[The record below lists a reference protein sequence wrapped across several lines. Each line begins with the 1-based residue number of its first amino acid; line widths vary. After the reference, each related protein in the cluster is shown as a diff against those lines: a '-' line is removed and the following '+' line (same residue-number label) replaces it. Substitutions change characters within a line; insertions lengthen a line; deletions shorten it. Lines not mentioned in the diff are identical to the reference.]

1 MNKKIFTLFLCVFMM
16 LPISGY
22 SERKPIIATENTTT
36 PYQAEQF
43 LKDRNAT
50 KEMIN
55 CIDYVYDYCDKVGI
69 DATLIIA
76 QSSIE
81 TGYGKSHLCRSYNNV
96 GGMKASRG
104 GWMKFKSLKAGY
116 KAMIDKIA
124 VMAGVKKSSV
134 YYYNSCYYI
143 EDLGNIY
150 WVENGCDYGYY
161 NLLCKQM
168 NTIKL
173 YKKANNEKTNKPKK
187 PIKKETTKKKEES
200 KKVTIEAPPKKQ
212 SAKDYLMSFTKGKK
226 KSGMEIIYGA
236 LKKE

>member
-1 MNKKIFTLFLCVFMM
+1 MKKKKRVFALFLCVTML

-22 SERKPIIATENTTT
+22 SERKPVIATENTTT

-50 KEMIN
+50 QEMID
-55 CIDYVYDYCDKVGI
+55 CIDFVYDYCEKVGI

-81 TGYGKSHLCRSYNNV
+81 TGYGKSRLCRKYNNV

-104 GWMKFKSLKAGY
+104 GWMKFNSLKDGY
-116 KAMIDKIA
+116 RAMINKIA
-124 VMAGVKKSSV
+124 VMAGVRKSSA
-134 YYYNSCYYI
+134 YYFNSCYYI

-150 WVENGCDYGYY
+150 WCENGCDYGYY

-168 NTIKL
+168 NTIKS
-173 YKKANNEKTNKPKK
+173 YKKYHNKKVNKLKKQSSNKEKSSKKITIK
-187 PIKKETTKKKEES
+187 PIK
-200 KKVTIEAPPKKQ
+200 KKQ

-226 KSGMEIIYGA
+226 KNGMELIYNA
-236 LKKE
+236 IKK

>member
-1 MNKKIFTLFLCVFMM
+1 MKKKKRIFTLFLCVAML

-22 SERKPIIATENTTT
+22 SERKPVIATENTTT

-50 KEMIN
+50 QEMIN
-55 CIDYVYDYCDKVGI
+55 CVDFVYDYCEKVGI

-81 TGYGKSHLCRSYNNV
+81 TGYGKSRLCRKYNNV

-104 GWMKFKSLKAGY
+104 GWMKFNSLKDGY
-116 KAMIDKIA
+116 RAMINKIA
-124 VMAGVKKSSV
+124 VMAGVRKSSA
-134 YYYNSCYYI
+134 YYFNSCYYI

-161 NLLCKQM
+161 NMLVGQM
-168 NTIKL
+168 NRIKS
-173 YKKANNEKTNKPKK
+173 YRRYVKKKVNKPKK
-187 PIKKETTKKKEES
+187 QTITNKKTRKNKIIIK
-200 KKVTIEAPPKKQ
+200 APPKKQ

-226 KSGMEIIYGA
+226 KSGMELIYGA
-236 LKKE
+236 IKK

>member
-1 MNKKIFTLFLCVFMM
+1 MKKKKRVFALFLCVTML

-22 SERKPIIATENTTT
+22 SERKPVIATENTTT

-50 KEMIN
+50 QEMID
-55 CIDYVYDYCDKVGI
+55 CIDFVYDYCEKVGI

-81 TGYGKSHLCRSYNNV
+81 TGYGKSRLCRKYNNV

-104 GWMKFKSLKAGY
+104 GWMKFNSLKDGY
-116 KAMIDKIA
+116 RAMINKIA
-124 VMAGVKKSSV
+124 VMAGVRKSSA
-134 YYYNSCYYI
+134 YYFNSCYYI

-168 NTIKL
+168 NTIKS
-173 YKKANNEKTNKPKK
+173 YKKYHSKKVNKPKK
-187 PIKKETTKKKEES
+187 QSLNKKKPS
-200 KKVTIEAPPKKQ
+200 KKVTIKPIKKKQ

-226 KSGMEIIYGA
+226 KNGMELIYSA
-236 LKKE
+236 IKK

>member
-1 MNKKIFTLFLCVFMM
+1 MKKKKRVFALFLCVAML

-22 SERKPIIATENTTT
+22 SERKPVIATENTTT

-50 KEMIN
+50 QEMID
-55 CIDYVYDYCDKVGI
+55 CIDFVYDYCEKVGI

-81 TGYGKSHLCRSYNNV
+81 TGYGKSRLCRKYNNV

-104 GWMKFKSLKAGY
+104 GWMKFNSLKDGY
-116 KAMIDKIA
+116 RAMINKIA
-124 VMAGVKKSSV
+124 VMAGVRKSSA
-134 YYYNSCYYI
+134 YYFNSCYYI

-161 NLLCKQM
+161 NMLVGQM
-168 NTIKL
+168 NRIKS
-173 YKKANNEKTNKPKK
+173 YRRYVKKKVNKPKK
-187 PIKKETTKKKEES
+187 QTITNKKTRKNKIIIK
-200 KKVTIEAPPKKQ
+200 APPKKQ
-212 SAKDYLMSFTKGKK
+212 NAKDYLMSFTKGKK
-226 KSGMEIIYGA
+226 KNGMELIYGA
-236 LKKE
+236 IKK

>member
-1 MNKKIFTLFLCVFMM
+1 MKKKKIFALFLCVAM
-16 LPISGY
+16 LLPVSGY
-22 SERKPIIATENTTT
+22 SDRKPVIATESTTT

-50 KEMIN
+50 QEMID
-55 CIDYVYDYCDKVGI
+55 CVDFVYDYCEKVGI

-81 TGYGKSHLCRSYNNV
+81 TGYGKSHLCRKYNNV

-104 GWMKFKSLKAGY
+104 GWMKFDSLKDGY
-116 KAMIDKIA
+116 RAMINKIA
-124 VMAGVKKSSV
+124 VMAGVRKSSA
-134 YYYNSCYYI
+134 YYFNSCYYI

-150 WVENGCDYGYY
+150 WCENSVDYGYY

-168 NTIKL
+168 NAIKS
-173 YKKANNEKTNKPKK
+173 YKKYHNKKVNKPKK
-187 PIKKETTKKKEES
+187 QSSNKEKSS
-200 KKVTIEAPPKKQ
+200 KKITIRHIKNKQ

-226 KSGMEIIYGA
+226 KSGMELIYGA
-236 LKKE
+236 IKK

>member
-1 MNKKIFTLFLCVFMM
+1 MKKKKRVFALFLCVTML

-22 SERKPIIATENTTT
+22 SERKPVIATENTTT

-50 KEMIN
+50 QEMID
-55 CIDYVYDYCDKVGI
+55 CVDFVYDYCEKVGI

-81 TGYGKSHLCRSYNNV
+81 TGYGKSHLCRKYNNV

-104 GWMKFKSLKAGY
+104 GWMKFNSLKDGY
-116 KAMIDKIA
+116 RAMINKIA
-124 VMAGVKKSSV
+124 VMAGVRKSSA
-134 YYYNSCYYI
+134 YYFNSCYYI

-168 NTIKL
+168 NAIKS
-173 YKKANNEKTNKPKK
+173 YKKYHNKKVNKPKK
-187 PIKKETTKKKEES
+187 QSSNKKKPS
-200 KKVTIEAPPKKQ
+200 KKVTIKPIKKKQ

-226 KSGMEIIYGA
+226 KNGMELIYGA
-236 LKKE
+236 IKK

>member
-1 MNKKIFTLFLCVFMM
+1 MKKKKRLFALFLCVAM
-16 LPISGY
+16 LLPVSGY
-22 SERKPIIATENTTT
+22 SERKPVIATENTTT

-50 KEMIN
+50 QEMIN
-55 CIDYVYDYCDKVGI
+55 CVDFVYDYCEKVGI

-81 TGYGKSHLCRSYNNV
+81 TGYGKSRLCRKYNNV

-104 GWMKFKSLKAGY
+104 GWMKFNSLKDGY
-116 KAMIDKIA
+116 RAMINKIA
-124 VMAGVKKSSV
+124 VMAGVRKSSA
-134 YYYNSCYYI
+134 YYFNSCYYI

-161 NLLCKQM
+161 NMLVGQM
-168 NTIKL
+168 NRIKS
-173 YKKANNEKTNKPKK
+173 YRRYVKKKVNKPKK
-187 PIKKETTKKKEES
+187 QTITNKKTRKNKIIIK
-200 KKVTIEAPPKKQ
+200 APPKKQ

-226 KSGMEIIYGA
+226 KSGMELIYGA
-236 LKKE
+236 IKK

>member
-1 MNKKIFTLFLCVFMM
+1 MKKKKRVFALFLCVTML

-22 SERKPIIATENTTT
+22 SERKPVIATENTTT

-50 KEMIN
+50 QEMIN
-55 CIDYVYDYCDKVGI
+55 CVDFVYDYCEKVGI

-81 TGYGKSHLCRSYNNV
+81 TGYGKSRLCRKYNNV

-104 GWMKFKSLKAGY
+104 GWMKFNSLKDGY
-116 KAMIDKIA
+116 RAMINKIA
-124 VMAGVKKSSV
+124 VMAGVRKSSA
-134 YYYNSCYYI
+134 YYFNSCYYI

-168 NTIKL
+168 NTIKS
-173 YKKANNEKTNKPKK
+173 YKKYHSKKVNKPKK
-187 PIKKETTKKKEES
+187 QSLNKKKPS
-200 KKVTIEAPPKKQ
+200 KKVTIKPIKKKQ

-226 KSGMEIIYGA
+226 KNGMELIYSA
-236 LKKE
+236 IKK

>member
-1 MNKKIFTLFLCVFMM
+1 MKKKKRLLALFLCVTML

-22 SERKPIIATENTTT
+22 SDRKPVIATENTTT

-50 KEMIN
+50 QEMID
-55 CIDYVYDYCDKVGI
+55 CIDFVYDYCEKVGI

-81 TGYGKSHLCRSYNNV
+81 TGYGKSRLCRKYNNV

-104 GWMKFKSLKAGY
+104 GWMKFNSLKDGY
-116 KAMIDKIA
+116 RAMINKIA
-124 VMAGVKKSSV
+124 VMAGVRKSSA
-134 YYYNSCYYI
+134 YYFNSCYYI

-161 NLLCKQM
+161 NMLVGQM
-168 NTIKL
+168 NRIKS
-173 YKKANNEKTNKPKK
+173 YRRYVKKKVNKPKK
-187 PIKKETTKKKEES
+187 QTITKKKTR
-200 KKVTIEAPPKKQ
+200 KNKIIIKAPPKKQ

-226 KSGMEIIYGA
+226 KNGMELICGA
-236 LKKE
+236 IKK

>member
-1 MNKKIFTLFLCVFMM
+1 MKKKKRIFALFLCVTML

-22 SERKPIIATENTTT
+22 SERKPVIATENTTT

-50 KEMIN
+50 QEMID
-55 CIDYVYDYCDKVGI
+55 CIDFVYDYCEKVGI

-81 TGYGKSHLCRSYNNV
+81 TGYGKSRLCRKYNNV

-104 GWMKFKSLKAGY
+104 GWMKFNSLKDGY
-116 KAMIDKIA
+116 RAMINKIA
-124 VMAGVKKSSV
+124 VMAGVRKSSA
-134 YYYNSCYYI
+134 YYFNSCYYI

-168 NTIKL
+168 NTIKS
-173 YKKANNEKTNKPKK
+173 YKKYHNKKVNKPKK
-187 PIKKETTKKKEES
+187 QSSNKEKFSKKITIRPIK
-200 KKVTIEAPPKKQ
+200 KKQ

-226 KSGMEIIYGA
+226 KNGMELIYNA
-236 LKKE
+236 IKK

>member
-1 MNKKIFTLFLCVFMM
+1 MKKKRVFTLFLCVAML

-22 SERKPIIATENTTT
+22 SDKKPVIATENTTT

-50 KEMIN
+50 QEMID
-55 CIDYVYDYCDKVGI
+55 CVDFVYDYCEKVGI

-81 TGYGKSHLCRSYNNV
+81 TGYGKSHLCRKYNNV

-104 GWMKFKSLKAGY
+104 GWMKFNSLKDGY
-116 KAMIDKIA
+116 RAMINKIA
-124 VMAGVKKSSV
+124 VMAGVRKSSA
-134 YYYNSCYYI
+134 YYFNSCYYI

-161 NLLCKQM
+161 NMLVGQM
-168 NTIKL
+168 NRIKS
-173 YKKANNEKTNKPKK
+173 YRRYVKKKVNKPKK
-187 PIKKETTKKKEES
+187 QTITNKKTRKNKIIIK
-200 KKVTIEAPPKKQ
+200 APPKKQ

-226 KSGMEIIYGA
+226 KSGMELIYGA
-236 LKKE
+236 IKK

>member
-1 MNKKIFTLFLCVFMM
+1 MKKKKRVFALFLCVTML

-22 SERKPIIATENTTT
+22 SERKPVIATENTTT

-50 KEMIN
+50 QEMIN
-55 CIDYVYDYCDKVGI
+55 CVDFVYDYCEKVGI

-81 TGYGKSHLCRSYNNV
+81 TGYGKSRLCRKYNNV

-104 GWMKFKSLKAGY
+104 GWMKFNSLKDGY
-116 KAMIDKIA
+116 RAMINKIA
-124 VMAGVKKSSV
+124 VMAGVRKSSA
-134 YYYNSCYYI
+134 YYFNSCYYI

-150 WVENGCDYGYY
+150 WCENSVDYGYY
-161 NLLCKQM
+161 SMLCKQM
-168 NTIKL
+168 NMIKS
-173 YKKANNEKTNKPKK
+173 YKKYHNKKVNKPKK
-187 PIKKETTKKKEES
+187 QSLNKKKPS
-200 KKVTIEAPPKKQ
+200 KKVTIKPIKKKQ

-226 KSGMEIIYGA
+226 KNGMELIYGA
-236 LKKE
+236 IKK

>member
-1 MNKKIFTLFLCVFMM
+1 MKKKKRIFTLFLCVAML

-22 SERKPIIATENTTT
+22 SERKPVIATENTTT

-50 KEMIN
+50 QEMIN
-55 CIDYVYDYCDKVGI
+55 CVDFVYDYCEKVGI

-81 TGYGKSHLCRSYNNV
+81 TGYGKSRLCRKYNNV

-104 GWMKFKSLKAGY
+104 GWMKFNSLKDGY
-116 KAMIDKIA
+116 RAMINKIA
-124 VMAGVKKSSV
+124 VMAGVRKSSA
-134 YYYNSCYYI
+134 YYFNSCYYI

-168 NTIKL
+168 NTIKS
-173 YKKANNEKTNKPKK
+173 YKKYHSKKVNKPKK
-187 PIKKETTKKKEES
+187 QSLNKKKPS
-200 KKVTIEAPPKKQ
+200 KKVTIKPIKKKQ

-226 KSGMEIIYGA
+226 KNGMELIYSA
-236 LKKE
+236 IKK

>member
-1 MNKKIFTLFLCVFMM
+1 MKKKIFTLLLCILIM
-16 LPISGY
+16 LPIAGY
-22 SERKPIIATENTTT
+22 SERKPVIATDNTTT
-36 PYQAEQF
+36 PYQAEKF

-55 CIDYVYDYCDKVGI
+55 CIPFIYEYCEKTGV
-69 DATLIIA
+69 DATLIIGI
-76 QSSIE
+76 SSIE
-81 TGYGKSHLCRSYNNV
+81 TGYGKSHLCNSYNNP

-104 GWMKFKSLKAGY
+104 GWMRFKTLKAGY

-124 VMAGVKKSSV
+124 VMAGVKKSKS

-143 EDLGNIY
+143 QDLGRIY
-150 WVENGCDYGYY
+150 WVESGCDSGYY
-161 NLLCKQM
+161 RMLCKQM
-168 NTIKL
+168 NTIKS
-173 YKKANNEKTNKPKK
+173 YKKVDKEKET
-187 PIKKETTKKKEES
+187 KKESKKVNKKNET
-200 KKVTIEAPPKKQ
+200 KKVTIEAPKKQ

>member
-1 MNKKIFTLFLCVFMM
+1 MKKKKRVFALFLCVAML

-22 SERKPIIATENTTT
+22 SERKPVIATENTTT

-50 KEMIN
+50 QEMID
-55 CIDYVYDYCDKVGI
+55 CVDFVYDYCKKVGI

-81 TGYGKSHLCRSYNNV
+81 TGYGKSRLCRKYNNV

-104 GWMKFKSLKAGY
+104 GWMKFNSLKDGY
-116 KAMIDKIA
+116 RAMINKIA
-124 VMAGVKKSSV
+124 VMAGVRKSSA
-134 YYYNSCYYI
+134 YYFNSCYYI

-150 WVENGCDYGYY
+150 WVENSVDYGYY

-168 NTIKL
+168 NTIKS
-173 YKKANNEKTNKPKK
+173 YKKYHNKKVNKPKK
-187 PIKKETTKKKEES
+187 QSSNKEKSSKKITIRPIK
-200 KKVTIEAPPKKQ
+200 KKQ

-226 KSGMEIIYGA
+226 KNGMELIYGA
-236 LKKE
+236 IKK

>member
-1 MNKKIFTLFLCVFMM
+1 MKKKKRIFALFLCVTML

-22 SERKPIIATENTTT
+22 SERKPVIATENTTT

-50 KEMIN
+50 QEMIN
-55 CIDYVYDYCDKVGI
+55 CVDFVYDYCEKVGI

-81 TGYGKSHLCRSYNNV
+81 TGYGKSRLCRKYNNV

-104 GWMKFKSLKAGY
+104 GWMKFNSLKDGY
-116 KAMIDKIA
+116 RAMINKIA
-124 VMAGVKKSSV
+124 VMAGVRNSSA
-134 YYYNSCYYI
+134 YYFNSCYYI

-161 NLLCKQM
+161 NMLVGQM
-168 NTIKL
+168 NRIKS
-173 YKKANNEKTNKPKK
+173 YRRYVKKKVNKPKK
-187 PIKKETTKKKEES
+187 QTITKKKTR
-200 KKVTIEAPPKKQ
+200 KNKIIIKAPPKKQ
-212 SAKDYLMSFTKGKK
+212 SAKDYLMSFTKRKK
-226 KSGMEIIYGA
+226 KNGMELIYGA
-236 LKKE
+236 IKK

>member
-1 MNKKIFTLFLCVFMM
+1 MKKKKRLFALFLCVAML

-22 SERKPIIATENTTT
+22 SERKPVIATENTTT

-50 KEMIN
+50 QEMID
-55 CIDYVYDYCDKVGI
+55 CIDFVYDYCEKVGI

-81 TGYGKSHLCRSYNNV
+81 TGYGKSRLCRKYNNV

-104 GWMKFKSLKAGY
+104 GWMKFNSLKDGY
-116 KAMIDKIA
+116 RAMINKIA
-124 VMAGVKKSSV
+124 VMAGVRKSSA
-134 YYYNSCYYI
+134 YYFNSCYYI

-161 NLLCKQM
+161 NMLVGQM
-168 NTIKL
+168 NRIKS
-173 YKKANNEKTNKPKK
+173 YRRYVKKKVNKPKK
-187 PIKKETTKKKEES
+187 QTITNKKTRKNKIIIK
-200 KKVTIEAPPKKQ
+200 APPKKQ

-226 KSGMEIIYGA
+226 KSGMELIYGA
-236 LKKE
+236 IKK

>member
-1 MNKKIFTLFLCVFMM
+1 MKKKKRIFTLFLCVAML

-22 SERKPIIATENTTT
+22 SERRPVIATENTTT

-50 KEMIN
+50 QEMID
-55 CIDYVYDYCDKVGI
+55 CVDFVYDYCEKVGI

-81 TGYGKSHLCRSYNNV
+81 TGYGKSRLCRKYNNV

-104 GWMKFKSLKAGY
+104 GWMKFNSLKDGY
-116 KAMIDKIA
+116 RAMINKIA
-124 VMAGVKKSSV
+124 VMAGVRKSSA
-134 YYYNSCYYI
+134 YYFNSCYYI

-161 NLLCKQM
+161 NMLVGQM
-168 NTIKL
+168 NRIKS
-173 YKKANNEKTNKPKK
+173 YRRYVKKKVNKPKK
-187 PIKKETTKKKEES
+187 QTITNKKTRKNKIIIK
-200 KKVTIEAPPKKQ
+200 APPKKQ
-212 SAKDYLMSFTKGKK
+212 NAKDYLMSFTKDKK
-226 KSGMEIIYGA
+226 KNGMELIYGA
-236 LKKE
+236 IKK

>member
-1 MNKKIFTLFLCVFMM
+1 MKKKKRVFALFLCVAML

-22 SERKPIIATENTTT
+22 SERRPVIATENTTT

-50 KEMIN
+50 QEMIN
-55 CIDYVYDYCDKVGI
+55 CVDFVYDYCEKVGI

-81 TGYGKSHLCRSYNNV
+81 TGYGKSRLCRKYNNV

-104 GWMKFKSLKAGY
+104 GWMKFNSLKDGY
-116 KAMIDKIA
+116 RAMINKIA
-124 VMAGVKKSSV
+124 VMAGVRKSSA
-134 YYYNSCYYI
+134 YYFNSCYYI

-161 NLLCKQM
+161 NMLVGQM
-168 NTIKL
+168 NRIKS
-173 YKKANNEKTNKPKK
+173 YRRYVKKKVNKPKK
-187 PIKKETTKKKEES
+187 QTITNKKTRKNKIIIK
-200 KKVTIEAPPKKQ
+200 APPKKQ

-226 KSGMEIIYGA
+226 KSGMELIYGA
-236 LKKE
+236 IKK

>member
-1 MNKKIFTLFLCVFMM
+1 MKKKKRVFALFLCVAML

-22 SERKPIIATENTTT
+22 SERRPVIATENTTT

-50 KEMIN
+50 QEMIN
-55 CIDYVYDYCDKVGI
+55 CVDFVYDYCKKVGI

-81 TGYGKSHLCRSYNNV
+81 TGYGKSRLCRKYNNV

-104 GWMKFKSLKAGY
+104 GWMKFNSLKDGY
-116 KAMIDKIA
+116 RAMINKIA
-124 VMAGVKKSSV
+124 VMAGVRKSSA
-134 YYYNSCYYI
+134 YYFNSCYYI

-161 NLLCKQM
+161 NMLVGQM
-168 NTIKL
+168 NRIKS
-173 YKKANNEKTNKPKK
+173 YRRYVKKKVNKPKK
-187 PIKKETTKKKEES
+187 QTITNKKTRKNKIIIK
-200 KKVTIEAPPKKQ
+200 APPKKQ

-226 KSGMEIIYGA
+226 KSGMELIYGA
-236 LKKE
+236 IKK

>member
-1 MNKKIFTLFLCVFMM
+1 MKKKKRIFALFLCVAM
-16 LPISGY
+16 LLPVSGY
-22 SERKPIIATENTTT
+22 SERKPVIATENTTT

-50 KEMIN
+50 QEMID
-55 CIDYVYDYCDKVGI
+55 CIDFVYDYCEKVGI

-81 TGYGKSHLCRSYNNV
+81 TGYGKSRLCRKYNNV

-104 GWMKFKSLKAGY
+104 GWMKFNSLKDGY
-116 KAMIDKIA
+116 RAMINKIA
-124 VMAGVKKSSV
+124 VMAGVRKSSA
-134 YYYNSCYYI
+134 YYFNSCYYI

-168 NTIKL
+168 NTIKS
-173 YKKANNEKTNKPKK
+173 YKKYHSKKVNKPKK
-187 PIKKETTKKKEES
+187 QSLNKKKPS
-200 KKVTIEAPPKKQ
+200 KKVTIKPIKKKQ

-226 KSGMEIIYGA
+226 KNGMELIYSA
-236 LKKE
+236 IKK